1 MKMDGQVVLAK
12 PALKAVNYEQS
23 ATFSACLTME
33 NDARICAAIDKER
46 RIDGTVTAE
55 VIKTLFASFEVEL
68 DEWAQGAVDFAQIAQ
83 NFNLDREPVAQ
94 SETVIDCLKAARI
107 DGFTVELSKQLDKSD
122 YAKVD
127 KILNAL
133 GGKWDR
139 RSRRHVF
146 TDKDPGD
153 EIANYIQTGRLEP
166 VEKFDFFPTPVEMAR
181 QAASAAML
189 EPGML
194 VLDPEVGTDR
204 LATACAEYVGVAN
217 VICYEIQAKYC
228 DLMIA
233 QGFKVERADFMEI
246 APEPIFDACVLNPPF
261 RKQQDIDHV
270 MHAYRFLKPG
280 GRISAIMSLGVTFR
294 SNLKSVRFR
303 EFLDAHQAVIKHNRA
318 GAFKESGTMV
328 QTISV
333 VFQKPLTAQH
343 TAAEI
348 DTAPQTT
355 LQSTA
360 PAVTPVPAPKSA
372 PAQIGFD
379 F

>member
-12 PALKAVNYEQS
+12 PAPKTVNYEQS

-46 RIDGTVTAE
+46 RVDGTVTAE
-55 VIKTLFASFEVEL
+55 VIKRLYTSFDVEL
-68 DEWAQGAVDFAQIAQ
+68 DEWAQGTIDFGHIAE
-83 NFNLDREPVAQ
+83 NFNLDREPIAQ

-107 DGFTVELSKQLDKSD
+107 DGFTVELSKQLDKGD

-139 RSRRHVF
+139 RLKRHVF

-181 QAASAAML
+181 QAASAANL

-194 VLDPEVGTDR
+194 VLDPEVGTGR

-228 DLMIA
+228 DLMIS
-233 QGFKVERADFMEI
+233 QGFKVERADFMEVT
-246 APEPIFDACVLNPPF
+246 PEPIFDACVLNPPF

-280 GRISAIMSLGVTFR
+280 GRISAIMSIGVTFR

-303 EFLDAHQAVIKHNRA
+303 EFLDAHQAVIKHNPA

-333 VFQKPLTAQH
+333 VFQKPLTAKH
-343 TAAEI
+343 HAPEI
-348 DTAPQTT
+348 DTSSQTT
-355 LQSTA
+355 LQLPA
-360 PAVTPVPAPKSA
+360 PAAPAAPALKSA

>member
-1 MKMDGQVVLAK
+1 MKMEGQVVLAEPEPHSK
-12 PALKAVNYEQS
+12 RYEQS

-33 NDARICAAIDKER
+33 NDGRICAAIDKER
-46 RIDGTVTAE
+46 RIDGTVTAAAMQ
-55 VIKTLFASFEVEL
+55 KLFKSFDVEL
-68 DEWAQGAVDFAQIAQ
+68 DEWAEGAVDFEHLAS
-83 NFNLDREPVAQ
+83 NFNLDREPVP
-94 SETVIDCLKAARI
+94 ETDTVLDCLKTATI
-107 DGFTVELSKQLDKSD
+107 DGFTVELSRQLDKSD

-139 RSRRHVF
+139 RIKRHVF

-153 EIANYIQTGRLEP
+153 EIASYIETGRLEP
-166 VEKFDFFPTPVEMAR
+166 VEKFDFFPTPVEMAE
-181 QAASAAML
+181 QAARDANL
-189 EPGML
+189 DTGML
-194 VLDPEVGTDR
+194 VLEPEVGTGR
-204 LATACAEYVGVAN
+204 LAVACAAYVGVEN

-228 DLMIA
+228 DLMTS
-233 QGFKVERADFMEI
+233 QGFKVVRADFMDVE
-246 APEPIFDACVLNPPF
+246 PTPIFDACVLNPPF

-294 SNLKSVRFR
+294 SNLKTVRFR
-303 EFLDAHQAVIKHNRA
+303 DFLAAHGAVVKHNPP
-318 GAFKESGTMV
+318 GAFKDSGTMV

-333 VFQKPLTAQH
+333 VFQKPIDAIADLPEASSVPIALKTA
-343 TAAEI
+343 E
-348 DTAPQTT
+348 
-355 LQSTA
+355 
-360 PAVTPVPAPKSA
+360 PAITVPVAILKSA